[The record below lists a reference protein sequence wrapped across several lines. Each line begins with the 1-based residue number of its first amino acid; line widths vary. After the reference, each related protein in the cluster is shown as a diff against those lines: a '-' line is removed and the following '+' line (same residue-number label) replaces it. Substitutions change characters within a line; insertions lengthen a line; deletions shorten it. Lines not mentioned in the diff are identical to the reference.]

1 MSEIIENSTTNRRSM
16 NSSIVQEQ
24 HGGIVEHYLNIVNL
38 TTSFSKCLHY
48 LVFYLLA
55 MIASIEGS
63 GSSIH
68 Q

>member
-1 MSEIIENSTTNRRSM
+1 M

-24 HGGIVEHYLNIVNL
+24 HGGTVESVEHYLNIVNL

-48 LVFYLLA
+48 LIFYLLA